1 VTIDL
6 PGRPTSEAR
15 RAPADDLNGDPLL
28 YTLSRIDPLQRIG
41 RVAEARGTLLRA
53 TGVSAVIGEL
63 CELRNPVSGE
73 TLPAEVVG
81 VERRRTLLTPL
92 GALDGISVA
101 TEVRATGR
109 RAEIPVHAGWLGRV
123 IDAHGRPIDGRP
135 LLPGP
140 VSVPV
145 HREAP
150 APMARPPIDQPF
162 GTGVRALD
170 TLLSVGVG
178 QRLGIFAAA
187 GGGKSTLLGMLARH
201 AAADVNVI
209 VLVGERGREV
219 REFIDDCLGEDGL
232 RRSVLVVATSDR
244 PALERCRAA
253 DVGTAVAE
261 YFRDQGLHVL
271 LMMDSVTRYAR
282 ALRDVALAVG
292 EPPARRGFP
301 PSVLSRLPQLFERTG
316 RDGHGAITAF
326 YTVLVEDEDA
336 GADPIAEEV
345 RSILDGHI
353 VLSRKLGSA
362 GHYPAIDVLASVS
375 RVMSRIAT
383 ATHRSAAQRLRQ
395 LLAKYQDIEL
405 LLQIGEYK
413 SGTDPEADAAIR
425 LMPGIQ
431 RLLRQSPQESVSF
444 EQSLVQLRTAIGA

>member
-1 VTIDL
+1 
-6 PGRPTSEAR
+6 
-15 RAPADDLNGDPLL
+15 
-28 YTLSRIDPLQRIG
+28 
-41 RVAEARGTLLRA
+41 
-53 TGVSAVIGEL
+53 
-63 CELRNPVSGE
+63 
-73 TLPAEVVG
+73 
-81 VERRRTLLTPL
+81 
-92 GALDGISVA
+92 
-101 TEVRATGR
+101 
-109 RAEIPVHAGWLGRV
+109 
-123 IDAHGRPIDGRP
+123 
-135 LLPGP
+135 
-140 VSVPV
+140 
-145 HREAP
+145 
-150 APMARPPIDQPF
+150 MARPPIDQPF